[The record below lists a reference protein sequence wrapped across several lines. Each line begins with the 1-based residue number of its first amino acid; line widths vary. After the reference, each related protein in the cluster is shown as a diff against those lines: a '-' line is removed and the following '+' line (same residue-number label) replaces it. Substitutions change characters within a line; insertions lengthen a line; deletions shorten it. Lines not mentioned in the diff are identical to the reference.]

1 MNLRPNDSIRSV
13 ALAGSTFA
21 RTSSFPRCGLRS
33 FSYVAH
39 SGSCRS
45 IGDIITSLAV
55 ESLRRAPVK
64 PLAAW
69 MGLPPV
75 ELACSP
81 WEQDDGDGVESLGSK
96 TDPHGLLDSALPTS
110 STRLGREPFA
120 APRPGP
126 SIWVGAVSRI
136 SLCHRF
142 VLHSL
147 RILQRHLTRHRFPSN
162 GFIQQLWL
170 ASIAMFA
177 RDCRWFPLLL
187 LVVFTSQD
195 AASAEPVSRTQPV
208 VIQEDQPRRM
218 LGNELE
224 ILPDPGR
231 AWTIRDVVSPEL
243 ASRFVPVTSTSPV
256 FGFTQDAYWVR
267 FRLKSSSSE
276 ELHPVVQLET
286 SRFSELHWFGVCKEG
301 DVATPS
307 GSEPETSR
315 LRFIQARLP
324 AIVLDMDPQEELWV
338 YLRAWTPGS
347 SFFPIFVYPSSVSY
361 ARDVVIGEAL
371 WLPFLGLVGAVGLLS
386 VYFGYLFQQR
396 LFYVNAL
403 MICLYCLFLAIH
415 SGYWE
420 WLGWIGSPGIKWQPL
435 LCVSQ
440 LNSLTTLWFN
450 FEYFRLKPFGH
461 RTRLVLYL
469 SLTMI
474 LALLWLPYPWGIHL
488 THWLSLGTYCFCFGI
503 AVRRAVFS
511 GAGERGWVGVLLIA
525 LAWLTDA
532 VVNLLVILQWHG
544 WIPMLLSPPT
554 ALLIPAGVSPLLVLA
569 AVADRFYQL
578 MQNRMRMH
586 SLEQSLSEARF
597 RALRYQM
604 NPHFLY
610 NALNS
615 VRGLLLEN
623 PAKVED
629 FVTRLAR
636 FLRSS
641 LTLAPDLLV
650 PLYRELETLSN
661 YLDVE
666 KVRFENRLDVD
677 LQVPAPLESALVP
690 ELILQPLVENAI
702 KYGAVDDTGCLTI
715 RIRITSLEQCLTLEV
730 SNSGRLYPNV
740 ESKLETSRVGLENLR
755 RRLELVFPGR
765 SSLLLSEEGGRVT
778 ARVSIPLAIS
788 ADTDSQLSVAPLEV
802 G

>member
-1 MNLRPNDSIRSV
+1 MEILVFDWVQVWIRLFNDWILKQRSLWMNLRRDRFTAPQPDS
-13 ALAGSTFA
+13 
-21 RTSSFPRCGLRS
+21 
-33 FSYVAH
+33 
-39 SGSCRS
+39 
-45 IGDIITSLAV
+45 
-55 ESLRRAPVK
+55 
-64 PLAAW
+64 
-69 MGLPPV
+69 
-75 ELACSP
+75 CS
-81 WEQDDGDGVESLGSK
+81 
-96 TDPHGLLDSALPTS
+96 
-110 STRLGREPFA
+110 
-120 APRPGP
+120 
-126 SIWVGAVSRI
+126 WVGGVSWI
-136 SLCHRF
+136 FFCPRF
-142 VLHSL
+142 VLRSL
-147 RILQRHLTRHRFPSN
+147 LALDRSTLRSLLLLQKHLPRHCFPPKGIVLRPWVFSM
-162 GFIQQLWL
+162 GMSARACQWL
-170 ASIAMFA
+170 S
-177 RDCRWFPLLL
+177 LLL
-187 LVVFTSQD
+187 LVMFTSLG
-195 AASAEPVSRTQPV
+195 AAFAGPVLKTQPV
-208 VIQEDQPRRM
+208 VIQEDQPRQM
-218 LGNELE
+218 LGHELE

-231 AWTIRDVVSPEL
+231 VWTIRDVVSPQL
-243 ASRFVPVTSTSPV
+243 AARFVPVSSTSPV

-286 SRFSELHWFGVCKEG
+286 SRFSELQWFGVCKEG
-301 DVATPS
+301 DVVTPS

-324 AIVLDMDPQEELWV
+324 AVVLDMDPHEEFWV

-347 SFFPIFVYPSSVSY
+347 AFFPIFVHSSSVSY

-386 VYFGYLFQQR
+386 IYFGFLFKQR

-403 MICLYCLFLAIH
+403 MICLYCLFLSVH

-435 LCVSQ
+435 LCFSQ

-461 RTRLVLYL
+461 RTRLLIYL
-469 SLTMI
+469 SLTMV
-474 LALLWLPYPWGIHL
+474 LASLWLPYQWGAHL
-488 THWLSLGTYCFCFGI
+488 TNWLSLGTYCFCFGI
-503 AVRRAVFS
+503 AMRRAIFRRGS
-511 GAGERGWVGVLLIA
+511 ERGWVGVLLIA

-532 VVNLLVILQWHG
+532 VVNLLVILQWYG

-578 MQNRMRMH
+578 MQTRMRMH
-586 SLEQSLSEARF
+586 SLEQSLSQARF
-597 RALRYQM
+597 QALRYQM

-623 PAKVED
+623 PKKVED
-629 FVTRLAR
+629 FVIRLAR

-650 PLYRELETLSN
+650 PLYRELETLSS

-666 KVRFENRLDVD
+666 KVRFENRLEVD

-702 KYGAVDDTGCLTI
+702 KYGTLGETGSLKI
-715 RIRITSLEQCLTLEV
+715 LIRITSEEQRLTLEV
-730 SNSGRLYPNV
+730 SNSGRLYPDTN
-740 ESKLETSRVGLENLR
+740 SKLETSRVGLENLR

-765 SSLLLSEEGGRVT
+765 SSLLLSEEGGQVT
-778 ARVSIPLAIS
+778 ARVLIPLAIS
-788 ADTDSQLSVAPLEV
+788 SETDSQLSGAPLEV